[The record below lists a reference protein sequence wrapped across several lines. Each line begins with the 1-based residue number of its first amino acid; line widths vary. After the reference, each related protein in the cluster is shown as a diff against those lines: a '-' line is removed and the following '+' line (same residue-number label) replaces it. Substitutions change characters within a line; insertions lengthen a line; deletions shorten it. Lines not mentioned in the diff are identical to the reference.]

1 MTPSGRHRHRRRRPA
16 VVTAAVAVGVMLVA
30 AGLGVAWTTL
40 RARSPH
46 EDLRHLP
53 LRVVADLPLGGGSSR
68 FDYLSLDP
76 THDRLY
82 LAHLGADLVT
92 VVDVRRRM
100 VLADIVGIPA
110 PHGVLVV
117 PRLGRAYASATAAHE
132 LVSLDAASYR
142 VLTRTPAGQF
152 PDGIAYDP
160 GTGKL
165 FVSDESGG
173 AEIVVDAASGQ
184 RTGTIP
190 LGGEA
195 GNVTVDSDGPS
206 GAQVLVAVQSRN
218 RLAVINLRSQQI
230 VRSVRLPGCD
240 HDHGLLLDMPH
251 RLAFVACDG
260 NARLL
265 LVDLATWQVT
275 ASYPVGRSPDVLA
288 FDPGLGLLYVA
299 SESGTVTVFAETQT
313 ANSPD
318 QGQGRRLVRRGTG
331 VMPHAHAVAVD
342 PRTHLVYLPLEREGS
357 QPVLRIMAPT
367 PSLAGA
373 GGGS

>member
-1 MTPSGRHRHRRRRPA
+1 
-16 VVTAAVAVGVMLVA
+16 MLVA

-117 PRLGRAYASATAAHE
+117 PRLGR
-132 LVSLDAASYR
+132 
-142 VLTRTPAGQF
+142 
-152 PDGIAYDP
+152 
-160 GTGKL
+160 
-165 FVSDESGG
+165 
-173 AEIVVDAASGQ
+173 
-184 RTGTIP
+184 TIP

-218 RLAVINLRSQQI
+218 RLAVINPRSQQI